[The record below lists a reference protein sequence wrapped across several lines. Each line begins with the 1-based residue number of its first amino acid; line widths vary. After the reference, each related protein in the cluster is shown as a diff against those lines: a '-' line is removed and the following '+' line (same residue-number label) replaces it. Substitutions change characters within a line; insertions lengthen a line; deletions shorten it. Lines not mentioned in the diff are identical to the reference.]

1 MTMHPCHAR
10 RPLLA
15 VLREGSYPFPVA
27 TGPIKRYVKARL
39 GRGTSDAGLAEA
51 LRRTA
56 ATAAHCYPRQNDVI
70 WATVQRAGHNWVSL
84 IYTLVAERVFQ
95 QREVGVENIA
105 RARAGL
111 YRHLPIRYDLGDH
124 ETRFR
129 YDLPVPRLMHT
140 HDPHYPW
147 MDHRRILL
155 QVRQPEDVLTS
166 KYFHGGFYPDT
177 PFAAYLKSSTAAG
190 LVHFYNTWGAAL
202 AQKRL
207 SAVYV
212 LKYEA
217 VKSDPVAEMQRV
229 FTFLGLPAVAASVIE
244 QALERTTHEHLQ
256 RLEQQG
262 KSLGDESLAQNVKST
277 RPPGGLP
284 ANDQAALRAFL
295 QEKLVYDFGYGGQAR

>member
-1 MTMHPCHAR
+1 MKVHPCHAR
-10 RPLLA
+10 KPLLT

-27 TGPIKRYVKARL
+27 TGPIKRYIKARL

-84 IYTLVAERVFQ
+84 IYTLVVERVFH
-95 QREVGVENIA
+95 QREVDVENIA
-105 RARAGL
+105 QARAAL

-129 YDLPVPRLMHT
+129 YDLPIPRLMHT
-140 HDPHYPW
+140 HDPHYRW

-155 QVRQPEDVLTS
+155 HVRQPEHVLTS

-190 LVHFYNTWGAAL
+190 LVNFYNTWGAAL
-202 AQKRL
+202 IQNRL
-207 SAVYV
+207 PVVYV

-217 VKSDPVAEMQRV
+217 MKQDPMAEMQRV
-229 FTFLGLPAVAASVIE
+229 LDFLGLPEVAASAIGH
-244 QALERTTHEHLQ
+244 ALECTTPEHLQ

-262 KSLGDESLAQNVKST
+262 KSLGDNLLAQNVKST
-277 RPPGGLP
+277 QPPGGLP
-284 ANDQAALRAFL
+284 AEDQAALRAFL
-295 QEKLVYDFGYGGQAR
+295 QETLIYDFGYGGQAR